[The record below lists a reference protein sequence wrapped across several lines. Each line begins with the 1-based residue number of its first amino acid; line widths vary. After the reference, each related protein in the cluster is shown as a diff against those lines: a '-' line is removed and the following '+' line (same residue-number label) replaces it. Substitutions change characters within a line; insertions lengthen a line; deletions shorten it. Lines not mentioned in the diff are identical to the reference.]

1 VDVRARVVV
10 PVLAVVVVL
19 AVAAVAILTATAEPE
34 VVDFGAAPPG
44 DAPEQPGDRGLD
56 VYDVAAPGEVPP
68 PDADLAPADW
78 PATAAWIRREV
89 DDGRPVLVNLFASWC
104 IPCKREMPM
113 LLEAAE
119 TETGFAFLGVATNDT
134 QADARGLVEELD
146 ITIPTLFD
154 THGDDVAFAFAARGM
169 PTTVVFDREGRL
181 VGRAVG
187 ELTPRS
193 LADLLDAA
201 R

>member
-10 PVLAVVVVL
+10 PVVAVVVVL
-19 AVAAVAILTATAEPE
+19 TVAVVAILTTSAGPE
-34 VVDFGAAPPG
+34 VVDFGAAAPEG
-44 DAPEQPGDRGLD
+44 APEQPGDRGLD
-56 VYDVAAPGEVPP
+56 VHDVADAAEVPP
-68 PDADLAPADW
+68 RDADLAPADW

-89 DDGRPVLVNLFASWC
+89 EDGRPVLVNLFASWC

-119 TETGFAFLGVATNDT
+119 TETSFAFLGVATNDT

-154 THGDDVAFAFAARGM
+154 TRGDDVAFAFAARGM
-169 PTTVVFDREGRL
+169 PTTVAFDREGQL
-181 VGRAVG
+181 VGRVVG